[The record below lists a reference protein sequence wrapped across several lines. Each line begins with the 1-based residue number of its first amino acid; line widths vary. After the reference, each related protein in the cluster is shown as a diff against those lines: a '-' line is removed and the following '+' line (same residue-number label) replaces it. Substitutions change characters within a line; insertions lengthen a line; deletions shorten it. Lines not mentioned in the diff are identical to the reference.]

1 MGNENPGIFFGFEEK
16 GAGGMDPVFVAWS
29 LASTYIYYYYE
40 HRRTSSNFSCNSSF
54 YVHSSEKR

>member
-29 LASTYIYYYYE
+29 LASTYIYY
-40 HRRTSSNFSCNSSF
+40 
-54 YVHSSEKR
+54 